1 MSSILRSRA
10 PTCSIRPTSL
20 TWPRSARP
28 VSRDHRSS
36 GTAELAGGGE
46 DDIEFWTTPTT
57 LKVLH
62 LRRNPAIAVSIHDE
76 ANPYR
81 YTELRGR
88 ATLTPVR
95 GHQLLDEL
103 TPLYWKQDSYPE
115 GDDDLSEGVVIRV
128 ETTHRVVYGE

>member
-1 MSSILRSRA
+1 M
-10 PTCSIRPTSL
+10 
-20 TWPRSARP
+20 
-28 VSRDHRSS
+28 
-36 GTAELAGGGE
+36 
-46 DDIEFWTTPTT
+46 
-57 LKVLH
+57 LH